1 MKQRALDYAGSR
13 HTYKHT
19 VDNIISYLC
28 KLVHLFNERGEGGRD
43 ADIDQAL
50 NVLHG
55 LLIAQVQSELV
66 LHLKFTQTNHCMY
79 CTACSSLR
87 SSRNLSCT
95 WTYKPLLI
103 TVHSTLLTQKFKY
116 MQFVIQMQCVQY
128 ATCNSLGG
136 CSKARSALT
145 TAPCKKRK
153 KTSDNKI
160 K

>member
-55 LLIAQVQSELV
+55 LLITQVQSELV
-66 LHLKFTQTNHCMY
+66 LHLNIQTTAHHSPFHFTY
-79 CTACSSLR
+79 
-87 SSRNLSCT
+87 
-95 WTYKPLLI
+95 
-103 TVHSTLLTQKFKY
+103 QKFKY